1 LRSLV
6 TGGAGRPGPG
16 PIVTDPRHSAADP
29 FISIVVAT
37 YNSGR
42 HLAACLESITRQ
54 DFRSFEL
61 IVIDGGSTDDT
72 LEIADRYRD
81 RIAYLVSEP
90 DRGIYH
96 AWNKALAVLRGTWVL
111 FIGSDD
117 RLASPGVLGAAV
129 PWLESADS
137 STRIVYG
144 SIRLTD
150 DGRDTGQVLGLP
162 WSEARPLLRS
172 WMSIPHPATFHHR
185 ALFRDHGVFDESFA
199 IAGDYEF
206 VLRELLTAEAAFIPE
221 LVVVEMGIGG
231 IPTTSSGSRSRRS
244 GPGASTA
251 SDSGRRG
258 SNSAFFGSQS
268 AWRSQRLWDQ
278 LPRSARALPGRP
290 LADASAVIE
299 APPRRQSGIRPASHS
314 SARST

>member
-231 IPTTSSGSRSRRS
+231 ISSRPDNIVRIEIEKERARRLHGLGFGPPWLEFGVLRKSVRLAIAKTLGPAASERARLAWTAARRRLS
-244 GPGASTA
+244 G
-251 SDSGRRG
+251 
-258 SNSAFFGSQS
+258 
-268 AWRSQRLWDQ
+268 
-278 LPRSARALPGRP
+278 
-290 LADASAVIE
+290 
-299 APPRRQSGIRPASHS
+299 H
-314 SARST
+314 